1 MMNTFIIV
9 NITPKCINMCLPTP
23 ERASFF
29 PQFGQKQNI
38 LGHSIERRAYWLVLK
53 ATRVFLIPT
62 HGEETEDG
70 EHFM

>member
-1 MMNTFIIV
+1 M
-9 NITPKCINMCLPTP
+9 LPTP